1 MKKRIFIAIHYLE
14 IGGAEMSLIG
24 LLQSFDYS
32 KVEVDLFIYRHQGE
46 LLAMIPKEVN
56 LLPEIPAYAQI
67 EAPLKETI
75 KKGYWHIAYGRLK
88 AKWEHRQFVKRNHP
102 IDGSAIF
109 GYIAKNVTPYLP
121 DINPETTYDLAISF
135 LTPHNIVL
143 QKVKAKKKAC
153 WIHTDYTKVAV
164 NAELE
169 LPIWG
174 GYDHIVSISEEVT
187 ASFLKVFPTLKDK
200 IVLIENI
207 LSERFVR
214 ERSNLSDVSFFS
226 VPAEKKLPKR
236 DLAARSESEQ
246 ITALRTVLRD
256 SQSSNRSSHR
266 LQRRSQSPYPLPD
279 SSAIAAT
286 TNVEETLNLLS
297 VGRFSY
303 AKNYDNVPDIC
314 KQINYQLSIA
324 SGDYPLKVRWYIIG
338 FGGDEALI
346 RQKIQEAGMEDHVI
360 ILGKRSNPYPYIK
373 ACDIYVQPS
382 RYEGK
387 SVTVREAQ
395 ILCKPVIVTN
405 YATAPSQIKDGV
417 DGVIVPIDN
426 AGCAD
431 EIVDFIKNKDLQSQI
446 IDYLQTHH
454 YGNEE
459 EVEKVYQLCQE

>member
-75 KKGYWHIAYGRLK
+75 QKGFWQIAYGRLK
-88 AKWEHRQFVKRNHP
+88 AKWEHKLFMKRNHP
-102 IDGSAIF
+102 IDVSAIF
-109 GYIAKNVTPYLP
+109 GYIAKDVTPYLP

-214 ERSNLSDVSFFS
+214 ERAGDGLMFNDESLKSNSLNLKPS
-226 VPAEKKLPKR
+226 
-236 DLAARSESEQ
+236 
-246 ITALRTVLRD
+246 
-256 SQSSNRSSHR
+256 
-266 LQRRSQSPYPLPD
+266 
-279 SSAIAAT
+279 
-286 TNVEETLNLLS
+286 TLNLLS

-314 KQINYQLSIA
+314 KRINNQLSDLN
-324 SGDYPLKVRWYIIG
+324 SPLRVRWYIIG

-360 ILGKRSNPYPYIK
+360 ILGKKSNPYPYIK

-405 YATAPSQIKDGV
+405 YTTAPSQIKDGT
-417 DGVIVPIDN
+417 DGVIVPMDN
-426 AGCAD
+426 AKCAD
-431 EIVDFIKNKDLQSQI
+431 GIVDYIKNKDLQSKI

-459 EVEKVYQLCQE
+459 EVEKVYQLCKE